1 MSNNLHDTQS
11 QSHRIMISSCSVA
24 IAALVPVALFQCGAL
39 DHLPD
44 PPASFFAS
52 DQITSSSE
60 AHPFGV
66 PDSLLGLASYGTTL
80 TLALNAPHSQFARKV
95 LKWKLLLDG
104 SMAAVNTAKQ
114 FIEFR
119 SACSWCM
126 LTAAATV
133 VMVTAGYK
141 YLNRPTNSSCHN
153 PNADTGCRIRPPVLQ

>member
-1 MSNNLHDTQS
+1 MSNNLHDT

-39 DHLPD
+39 YHLPN

-80 TLALNAPHSQFARKV
+80 TLALNAPHSQFARRV

-104 SMAAVNTAKQ
+104 VMAITNTTRQ
-114 FIEFR
+114 FIKFKR
-119 SACSWCM
+119 ACSWCM
-126 LTAAATV
+126 VTAAATGIIV
-133 VMVTAGYK
+133 AAGCK
-141 YLNRPTNSSCHN
+141 YLNQPTSAS
-153 PNADTGCRIRPPVLQ
+153 